1 MANICPTH
9 YALGIIKMPR
19 TARINS
25 FKLLVCATTLALV
38 AGVSVAQF
46 GPPGSRGQFGGGTPI
61 TPEAVALPDSW
72 SLVQGPGAMYVSDQS
87 HAPGHTPAD
96 FGYRAMEYFVSG
108 TANDQ
113 PYTTRVVIR
122 RPANDADYTGLVLA
136 ESMHGSGSAHM
147 FEFSAAYLMD
157 AGHIAVE
164 ILTTS
169 PQIMQDFNAARYE
182 RLNISNGQANDILGQ
197 VGALIKSDDGPMG
210 SLGVRKMVLGGTSM
224 SAGTLINYLA
234 VHPRFRTQD
243 MQHIYDGYFPT
254 STGSDVPRV
263 DVPVIEFPTQLEVQ
277 SNVTR
282 RDDGD
287 EAGNQFRLYE
297 FAAIGHVDARDNV
310 RLLPNPCA
318 HPLSTIPSQ
327 AYWSVGLHHL
337 LRWVDEGIVPPRA
350 DRIWLDRNIEN
361 DGSQMVLDEL
371 GNPIGGIRSPYVDVP
386 TAAYTAG
393 NVAADPLPAEVSDYV
408 QVNGVQGAAIMCR
421 LSNYQYAFDAEKLE
435 DLYGSPRNFREEF
448 EDRLIEL
455 EEEGWSLPLYRDMIL
470 ADAAAIDF

>member
-1 MANICPTH
+1 MQFVHGGKNMPKVAKRNACTLILGAVAVNFLMAGS
-9 YALGIIKMPR
+9 AL
-19 TARINS
+19 
-25 FKLLVCATTLALV
+25 
-38 AGVSVAQF
+38 AQF
-46 GPPGSRGQFGGGTPI
+46 GPRGGQFGGGTPV
-61 TPEAVALPDSW
+61 TPEAVPLPDTW
-72 SLVQGPGAMYVSDQS
+72 QLVTGPGPMYVSDQS
-87 HAPGHTPAD
+87 HAPGHTPKD
-96 FGYRAMEYFVSG
+96 FGYQALEYFVSG
-108 TANDQ
+108 TANDE

-122 RPANDADYTGLVLA
+122 RPADDADYTGLVLA

-157 AGHIAVE
+157 GGHIAVE
-164 ILTTS
+164 IQTTS
-169 PQIMQDFNAARYE
+169 PQLQQDFNAARYDA
-182 RLNISNGQANDILGQ
+182 LTISNGQANDILAQ
-197 VGALIKSDDGPMG
+197 VGALIKTAGGPMG
-210 SLGVRKMVLGGTSM
+210 NLGVRKMVLGGTSM

-234 VHPRFRTQD
+234 VHPRYRTPD

-263 DVPVIEFPTQLEVQ
+263 DVPVIEMPTQLEVQ

-287 EAGNQFRLYE
+287 EPGNQFRLYE
-297 FAAIGHVDARDNV
+297 FTAIGHVDARDNA

-327 AYWSVGLHHL
+327 AYWSVALDHL
-337 LRWVDEGIVPPRA
+337 FKWVDEGIVPPRA
-350 DRIWLDRNIEN
+350 DRVWLDRNVEN

-393 NVAADPLPAEVSDYV
+393 NVAADPLPSEVSEYV
-408 QVNGVQGAAIMCR
+408 AANGAQGAAIMCR
-421 LSNYQYAFDAEKLE
+421 LSNYQYAFDADKLE
-435 DLYGSPRNFREEF
+435 DLYDSPRQFRELFAESL
-448 EDRLIEL
+448 DQL
-455 EEEGWSLPLYRDMIL
+455 EAEGWSLPLYRDMIL